1 MIKDQKMAIV
11 NLLKKGEVL
20 TGLKALRLVGT
31 MKLATRIGE
40 LQRQG
45 YVIKK
50 DWTKLPSGARVRTYY
65 M

>member
-1 MIKDQKMAIV
+1 MIQDQKKAILE
-11 NLLKKGEVL
+11 LLQKGEVL
-20 TGLKALRLVGT
+20 TGLKALRLAGT

-45 YVIKK
+45 HVINK
-50 DWTKLPSGARVRTYY
+50 DWTKLPTGKRVRIYY